1 MSLPKPTRISIL
13 GSTGSIGK
21 STLQVIDHLPEDF
34 EVVALCAKNNID
46 LLEEQAKKY
55 CPKMIAVFDP
65 KNAKILQNR
74 LPHIRIV
81 SGKEGLIEVATCSE
95 CELVVS
101 AMVGSIG
108 LIPTIEAIKARKRI
122 ALANKEVLVMAGKYV
137 MDLCYKCGVQILPLD
152 SEHSAIFQC
161 LQGGH
166 VQEVRRLILTASG
179 GPFRNHSQE
188 SLEKV
193 TLDEA
198 LCHPTWKMGPKI
210 TIDSS
215 TLMNKGFE
223 VIEAYHLFNLSID
236 SIEVVIHPQSVIH
249 SFVEFVD
256 GSILSQMG
264 AHDMKV
270 PIQYA
275 LTFPER
281 KQGSVDYFNFSKYPR
296 LEFYPVQDAKF
307 ICLRLAYAAIR
318 KGGAYPCFLNAINEV
333 LVERFLKGEFP
344 WIQIGKK
351 MERLFLCFEGS
362 KDESIETLLEVDK
375 AGRQMAKK
383 A

>member
-1 MSLPKPTRISIL
+1 MSLSKPKRISIL
-13 GSTGSIGK
+13 GSTGSIGR
-21 STLQVIDHLPEDF
+21 STLQVLDHMPEEF

-46 LLEEQAKKY
+46 LLEEQARKY
-55 CPKMIAVFDP
+55 CPKLIAVFDSQ
-65 KNAKILQNR
+65 KAKLLQSR

-81 SGKEGLIEVATCSE
+81 TGKEGLIEVATYFE
-95 CELVVS
+95 CDLVVS

-108 LIPTIEAIKARKRI
+108 LIPTIEAIRAKKTI

-137 MDLCYKCGVQILPLD
+137 MDLSYKFGVQILPLD

-161 LQGGH
+161 LQGSNI
-166 VQEVRRLILTASG
+166 QEVRRLILTASG

-193 TLDEA
+193 TLEQA

-210 TIDSS
+210 TVDSS

-223 VIEAYHLFNLSID
+223 VIEAYHLFGVSID
-236 SIEVVIHPQSVIH
+236 NIEVVIHPQSIIH

-264 AHDMKV
+264 VHDMKV

-275 LTFPER
+275 LTFPKR
-281 KQGSVDYFNFSKYPR
+281 KQGSVDYFDFTKYPQ
-296 LEFYPVQDAKF
+296 LQFYPSQDTKF
-307 ICLRLAYAAIR
+307 ICLRLAYDAIR
-318 KGGAYPCFLNAINEV
+318 KGGAYPCFLNAINEI
-333 LVERFLKGEFP
+333 LVDRFLKGEIP

-351 MERLFLCFEGS
+351 MENLFLRFDGS

-375 AGRQMAKK
+375 AGRQMAKE